1 MYLNSPELKKFR
13 RNIILTLLNTDAPL
27 NTDLGLNEEQRIVFM
42 EVIAESL
49 RISQRSHLFNW
60 LQSGFQYLLG
70 HDVMICGVKISENEA
85 YEYEF
90 FTSSRYF
97 SDVQFN
103 EVVNSESG
111 IVSHALQIWKK
122 KAVPLYVNNLLKPAE
137 YNNYTVLNFDEAALK
152 QSELLNLIAYGFGDY
167 DSKIST
173 FVVFGRLSKP
183 ANASHALI
191 LELLMPH
198 LHCALIRVASNRGNV
213 INTGRIPQKI
223 TSRESEILQWVHMGK
238 TNWEISS
245 ILGISP
251 LTVKNHVQ
259 NILRKLD
266 VQNRG
271 QAAIKASKL
280 GLVKIIK

>member
-1 MYLNSPELKKFR
+1 M
-13 RNIILTLLNTDAPL
+13 
-27 NTDLGLNEEQRIVFM
+27 NEEQRTVFM

-49 RISQRSHLFNW
+49 RVSQRPHLFNW
-60 LQSGFQYLLG
+60 LQGNFQYLLG
-70 HDVMICGVKISENEA
+70 HDVMICGIKTSDSDS

-97 SDVQFN
+97 SEIQFN
-103 EVVNSESG
+103 EVVKAESG
-111 IVSHALQIWKK
+111 IISQVLKIWKK
-122 KAVPLYVNNLLKPAE
+122 TGLPLFVNNLIQPSNH
-137 YNNYTVLNFDEAALK
+137 NNYSVINIDETSLK
-152 QSELLNLIAYGFGDY
+152 QSELFNLIAYGFGDHH
-167 DSKIST
+167 SKIST
-173 FVVFGRLSKP
+173 FIVFSRLSKQP
-183 ANASHALI
+183 DLNTAHI

-213 INTGRIPQKI
+213 VSSAGKISQKI
-223 TSRESEILQWVHMGK
+223 TGRESEILQWVHMGK

-245 ILGISP
+245 ILDISP

-280 GLVKIIK
+280 GLVKILK

>member
-1 MYLNSPELKKFR
+1 M
-13 RNIILTLLNTDAPL
+13 
-27 NTDLGLNEEQRIVFM
+27 NEEQRIVFM

-70 HDVMICGVKISENEA
+70 HEVMICGIKISENDA

-97 SDVQFN
+97 NDIQFN
-103 EVVNSESG
+103 DVVNSESG
-111 IVSHALQIWKK
+111 IVSQALKLWKK
-122 KAVPLYVNNLLKPAE
+122 TASPLFVNNLLKPAE
-137 YNNYTVLNFDEAALK
+137 YNNYTVINFDEAALK

-167 DSKIST
+167 HSKIST
-173 FVVFGRLSKP
+173 FVVFGRLSKQP
-183 ANASHALI
+183 NANHALI

-198 LHCALIRVASNRGNV
+198 IHCALIRVASNRGNTV
-213 INTGRIPQKI
+213 STGKLPQKI
-223 TSRESEILQWVHMGK
+223 TGRESEILQWVHMGK

-245 ILGISP
+245 ILDISP

-280 GLVKIIK
+280 GLVKILK

>member
-1 MYLNSPELKKFR
+1 M
-13 RNIILTLLNTDAPL
+13 A
-27 NTDLGLNEEQRIVFM
+27 LNEEQRVVFM

-60 LQSGFQYLLG
+60 LQGGFQYLLG
-70 HDVMICGVKISENEA
+70 HDVMIYGIKTSENDS

-90 FTSSRYF
+90 FTSTRYF
-97 SDVQFN
+97 SDIQFN
-103 EVVNSESG
+103 EGIKPESG
-111 IVSHALQIWKK
+111 IVSQALKIWKNT
-122 KAVPLYVNNLLKPAE
+122 ALPLLLNNLIQPADHNTYSVINIDE
-137 YNNYTVLNFDEAALK
+137 TVLK
-152 QSELLNLIAYGFGDY
+152 QSELLNLIAYGFGDHH
-167 DSKIST
+167 SKIST
-173 FVVFGRLSKP
+173 FIVFGRLSKQP
-183 ANASHALI
+183 DSNTSHI

-213 INTGRIPQKI
+213 VSSIGKISQKI
-223 TSRESEILQWVHMGK
+223 TGRESEILQWVHMGK
-238 TNWEISS
+238 TNWEIST
-245 ILGISP
+245 ILDISP

-280 GLVKIIK
+280 GLVKILK

>member
-1 MYLNSPELKKFR
+1 
-13 RNIILTLLNTDAPL
+13 
-27 NTDLGLNEEQRIVFM
+27 LGLNEEQRIVFM

-60 LQSGFQYLLG
+60 LQGGFQYLLG
-70 HDVMICGVKISENEA
+70 HEVMICGIKISDSDA

-97 SDVQFN
+97 NDIQFN
-103 EVVNSESG
+103 DVVKPESG
-111 IVSHALQIWKK
+111 IVSQVLKIWKRT
-122 KAVPLYVNNLLKPAE
+122 ALPLFVNNLIQPSNHNT
-137 YNNYTVLNFDEAALK
+137 YSVINIDEAALK

-167 DSKIST
+167 HSKIST
-173 FVVFGRLSKP
+173 FVVFGRLSKQP
-183 ANASHALI
+183 NASHALI

-198 LHCALIRVASNRGNV
+198 LHCALIRVASNRGNAV
-213 INTGRIPQKI
+213 TSANKIPQKI
-223 TSRESEILQWVHMGK
+223 TGRESEILQWVHMGK

-245 ILGISP
+245 ILDISP

-280 GLVKIIK
+280 GLVKMLK